1 MVIKTTIKKMF
12 NSDKPLKAFA
22 DVEID
27 GSIVI
32 HSVAVMET
40 EKGTHISMP
49 YTKWKNKDGEEK
61 QHDVVHPITS
71 SARRQIEESVLAAY
85 DSHIKK

>member
-40 EKGTHISMP
+40 EKGRHISMP
-49 YTKWKNKDGEEK
+49 
-61 QHDVVHPITS
+61 
-71 SARRQIEESVLAAY
+71 
-85 DSHIKK
+85 